1 MIEGHSYIDFIFP
14 GLLMMAVIMASYQN
28 TSSSFFGSKFQKSI
42 EELFVSP
49 MAYWKILAGFVFGAV
64 LRGIIV
70 AVCVF
75 IVGAFMTEIQI
86 DHIFLA
92 FIFIVLTAMLFAF
105 LGLYN
110 ALFAKSFDDI
120 SIIPTFLIT
129 PMTYL
134 GGVFYPISVLG
145 QPWQFLSQFNPI
157 LYMVNGLRY
166 SFISVS
172 DISVMISLGM
182 LGIFNII
189 FIFVLLHLLK
199 KGYGIRS

>member
-1 MIEGHSYIDFIFP
+1 M
-14 GLLMMAVIMASYQN
+14 
-28 TSSSFFGSKFQKSI
+28 
-42 EELFVSP
+42 
-49 MAYWKILAGFVFGAV
+49 
-64 LRGIIV
+64 
-70 AVCVF
+70 F
-75 IVGAFMTEIQI
+75 IVGAFMTDIRI

-92 FIFIVLTAMLFAF
+92 LVFVILTAMLFAF

-120 SIIPTFLIT
+120 SLIPTFLIT

-134 GGVFYPISVLG
+134 GGVFYPISSLG

-172 DISVMISLGM
+172 DINIWISF
-182 LGIFNII
+182 GILVVCN
-189 FIFVLLHLLK
+189 L
-199 KGYGIRS
+199 